1 MDRCLLKN
9 IIILILVLVNGFLMG
24 SLVMRHASTAKAQYQ
39 AEEQLVALF
48 AADGIEL
55 SPDSISH
62 ETPPSPL
69 SLSRSLQREQSAAAF
84 FLGDNME
91 QTDLGGGSY
100 TYSSSLGAAR
110 FHPDGSFD
118 IVGSLASSDEAEK
131 LCQKFCKKFS
141 YEEPTF
147 SLDENGSGTCTVVC
161 LWGKYPVF
169 NSTVTFTFDR
179 GTLLTVSGTLL
190 PEDGTAASSSQE
202 LLSASAALTTFQQAR
217 RESYMVVSAITDLY
231 PCYELQGSTA
241 SALSLSPAWCIVTD
255 TANHYVNCITG
266 AVSSN

>member
-9 IIILILVLVNGFLMG
+9 IIILILVLVNGFLLG
-24 SLVMRHASTAKAQYQ
+24 SLIMRHTSATESRRQ
-39 AEEQLVALF
+39 AEDQLVALF

-62 ETPPSPL
+62 ETPPSAL
-69 SLSRSLQREQSAAAF
+69 SLSRSLQREEAAAAL
-84 FLGDNME
+84 FLGDGME

-100 TYSSSLGAAR
+100 TYSSSMGAAR
-110 FHPDGSFD
+110 FHPNGSFD
-118 IVGSLASSDEAEK
+118 IVGSLASSEEAQQ
-131 LCQKFCKKFS
+131 LCREFCKTFS
-141 YEEPTF
+141 YEDPIF
-147 SLDENGSGTCTVVC
+147 SLDEDGSGSVTVVC

-169 NSTVTFTFDR
+169 NCTVTFTFDR

-190 PEDGTAASSSQE
+190 PESGTAVSSTQE
-202 LLSASAALTTFQQAR
+202 PLSASAALTTFQQTR

-231 PCYELQGSTA
+231 LCYELQGSTA

-255 TANHYVNCITG
+255 TANHYVNCVTG
-266 AVSSN
+266 TVSSN